1 MTEKKKIAWEMPK
14 REVVEQQEYV
24 ADTKLYGDVRHE
36 NSIVNYVSNDLAE
49 KGKLAVVLMSLFMDN
64 KYVSPYTGKKTYM
77 DIEESYICSG
87 VYDEKELDK
96 VYDAKEVEVEVY
108 DKQGNT
114 RIEYEIKYEVLDKQ
128 RDRLIRAEGISY
140 FNKNGLGSFFHS
152 MLIEKMGGIPIADLV
167 KTGIYNSALFAEDSK
182 ERDRNRR
189 MAIDVLGLKV
199 KKQETTINLRKHGG
213 GEVIE
218 AIASTDGAG
227 FLGGSINLDE
237 DDGD

>member
-1 MTEKKKIAWEMPK
+1 M
-14 REVVEQQEYV
+14 
-24 ADTKLYGDVRHE
+24 
-36 NSIVNYVSNDLAE
+36 
-49 KGKLAVVLMSLFMDN
+49 
-64 KYVSPYTGKKTYM
+64 
-77 DIEESYICSG
+77 
-87 VYDEKELDK
+87 YDEKELDK
-96 VYDAKEVEVEVY
+96 VYEAKEVEVEVY

-227 FLGGSINLDE
+227 FLGGSRNLDE

>member
-87 VYDEKELDK
+87 VYDDKELDK

-114 RIEYEIKYEVLDKQ
+114 RIEYEMKYEVLDKQ
-128 RDRLIRAEGISY
+128 RDYTSRRY
-140 FNKNGLGSFFHS
+140 K
-152 MLIEKMGGIPIADLV
+152 
-167 KTGIYNSALFAEDSK
+167 LF
-182 ERDRNRR
+182 
-189 MAIDVLGLKV
+189 
-199 KKQETTINLRKHGG
+199 
-213 GEVIE
+213 
-218 AIASTDGAG
+218 
-227 FLGGSINLDE
+227 
-237 DDGD
+237 